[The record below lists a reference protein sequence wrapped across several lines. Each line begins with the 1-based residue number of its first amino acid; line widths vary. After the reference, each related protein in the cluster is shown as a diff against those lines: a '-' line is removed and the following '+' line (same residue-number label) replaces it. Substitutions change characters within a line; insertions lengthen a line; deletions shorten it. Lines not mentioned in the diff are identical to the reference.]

1 MTAWYDSNIILIQST
16 FVGLLTALSLQVP
29 IRFGV
34 FSFAGVGCYGVG
46 AYTTAIIVIRLGWPA
61 PLAMGAGMLL
71 AAVTGY
77 LLALVLSRLGGLYL
91 GMATIAFDLIV
102 TVVVANGGELTG
114 GPSGLFGAIS
124 DVGTV
129 HVALTSLVVV
139 VLLALSERGRFGRR
153 VEAVREDPELAAAM
167 GVEVR
172 YYRQLAFVIS
182 ALLGACAGGFN
193 VLLRTTIAPTDIGF
207 SLVTLA
213 LTMIIVGGSR
223 SWAGAFI
230 GAVIFTWLPSVL
242 EFSGQFQKVIYGVI
256 VALAAIWVPGGLIG
270 VVTDAYRSWQRSRR
284 AAGPGDAGPD
294 DGDRRTASPRAEG
307 TPA

>member
-1 MTAWYDSNIILIQST
+1 MTAWYDSNIVLIQST

-29 IRFGV
+29 FRFGV
-34 FSFAGVGCYGVG
+34 FSFAGIGCYGIG
-46 AYTTAIIVIRLGWPA
+46 AYTTAIIVIRLGWGA

-71 AAVTGY
+71 AAVAGY
-77 LLALVLSRLGGLYL
+77 LLSLVLSRLGGLYL

-102 TVVVANGGELTG
+102 TVVVINGGELTG
-114 GPSGLFGAIS
+114 GPGGLFGAVA
-124 DVGTV
+124 DVGTG
-129 HVALTSLVVV
+129 HVVLVSLIAV
-139 VLLALSERGRFGRR
+139 VLLALTERGRFGRR

-172 YYRQLAFVIS
+172 RYRQLAFVIS

-223 SWAGAFI
+223 SWSGALI
-230 GAVIFTWLPSVL
+230 GAIIFTWLPSVL
-242 EFSGQFQKVIYGVI
+242 EFSGQWQKVIYGVI
-256 VALAAIWVPGGLIG
+256 VALAAVWVPGGLVG
-270 VVTDAYRSWQRSRR
+270 VITDAYRSWQRSRR
-284 AAGPGDAGPD
+284 AAPGVAGAGDEGPGKV
-294 DGDRRTASPRAEG
+294 SPRAEG
-307 TPA
+307 TPV

>member
-1 MTAWYDSNIILIQST
+1 MSDWYAANIVLVQST
-16 FVGLLTALSLQVP
+16 MTTLLLALSIQLPLRV
-29 IRFGV
+29 GV

-172 YYRQLAFVIS
+172 HYRQLAFVIS

-284 AAGPGDAGPD
+284 AAGSGDAGPD
-294 DGDRRTASPRAEG
+294 DGDRGRVSPRAEG

>member
-34 FSFAGVGCYGVG
+34 FSFAGVGCYGIG

-172 YYRQLAFVIS
+172 HYRQLAFVIS

-242 EFSGQFQKVIYGVI
+242 EFSGQWQKVIYGVI
-256 VALAAIWVPGGLIG
+256 VALAAIWVPGGLLG
-270 VVTDAYRSWQRSRR
+270 VITDAYRSWQRSRR
-284 AAGPGDAGPD
+284 AGGSSDVGPGD
-294 DGDRRTASPRAEG
+294 GDRGTVSPRAEG